1 MFLEWNDIYS
11 VNIKEIDSQHKN
23 LFSLINKVQFSDK
36 DKPNTKEEINK
47 ILDEMNDYA
56 IYHFDTEEKYFKQ
69 FNYPKEEE
77 HNGRHREYRDLVKKI
92 TEELNTKSIEENI
105 SEISNFL
112 KKWWL
117 GHIQN
122 EDMQYSD
129 FLNKNGLY

>member
-56 IYHFDTEEKYFKQ
+56 IYHFDTEEKYFNPPFKRPGPAQ
-69 FNYPKEEE
+69 VGKLRKGSQGPRYC
-77 HNGRHREYRDLVKKI
+77 
-92 TEELNTKSIEENI
+92 
-105 SEISNFL
+105 
-112 KKWWL
+112 
-117 GHIQN
+117 
-122 EDMQYSD
+122 YSPCRYCRR
-129 FLNKNGLY
+129 NRI